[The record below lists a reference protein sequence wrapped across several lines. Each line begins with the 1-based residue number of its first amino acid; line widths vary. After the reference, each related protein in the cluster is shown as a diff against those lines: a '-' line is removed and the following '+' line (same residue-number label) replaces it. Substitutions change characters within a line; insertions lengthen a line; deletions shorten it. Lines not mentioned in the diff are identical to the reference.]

1 MSAGV
6 VRIPAEWLDEPLW
19 NEGPFDRFHALVD
32 LQRLADEAG
41 ELVAS
46 LDQLAGRWSW
56 GRKRVRVFLRQ
67 LLERGVLRLAGRSG
81 RRNRYT
87 LAEPQRA
94 RSGASKGHGL
104 PPEKKGLPP
113 NRGTVGARKRAHQGP
128 GGVSAPGAGAS
139 KGRGLPFENKG
150 DPPTRGTVR
159 GRQALLSL
167 RREEDFLS
175 KREKEVA
182 ARASPDPS
190 ALAAVWWRFLEVR
203 RRCLEGIGQEVGP
216 CELTVV
222 RAVKVVEVMDGFGR
236 EAVTRALENLPFSH
250 WHCGTGKFEGE
261 GPRLVPEAVFRANQV
276 EILLGSRGPVPVWEQ
291 VSSETAHYMWLNA
304 SAWPAPEEESLPCVE
319 APDDPEPEAEPLP
332 AAAPGELQ
340 PCVETPGDPEPDS
353 ATGPARPLPARPPR
367 APEPRSPE
375 PVFSLAEMRERNPRL
390 WKGITG
396 RLADGLQAG
405 RAS

>member
-1 MSAGV
+1 MSAGM

-19 NEGPFDRFHALVD
+19 NAGPFDRFHALVD
-32 LQRLADEAG
+32 LQRLAGEAG

-56 GRKRVRVFLRQ
+56 GRKRVRVFLGQ
-67 LLERGVLRLAGRSG
+67 LLERGVLRLVGRSG

-104 PPEKKGLPP
+104 PFEKKGLPP
-113 NRGTVGARKRAHQGP
+113 NRGTVGARKRARQGP

-139 KGRGLPFENKG
+139 KGHGLPFENKG
-150 DPPTRGTVR
+150 DPPKRGTVR
-159 GRQALLSL
+159 ARQALLSL

-175 KREKEVA
+175 EREKEVA
-182 ARASPDPS
+182 VRASPDPAS
-190 ALAAVWWRFLEVR
+190 LAEIWRRFLEVR

-216 CELTVV
+216 CELTAA
-222 RAVKVVEVMDGFGR
+222 RAVKVVEVMDGVGR

-250 WHCGTGKFEGE
+250 WHCGTGKFEND
-261 GPRLVPEAVFRANQV
+261 GPRLVPEAVFPSNQV
-276 EILLGSRGPVPVWEQ
+276 EILLGSRGTVPVWER
-291 VSSETAHYMWLNA
+291 VSREMEHYLRHHA

-319 APDDPEPEAEPLP
+319 TLDDPELETEEPPSTMPREFL
-332 AAAPGELQ
+332 
-340 PCVETPGDPEPDS
+340 PCVETSDEPEPEPEPDS
-353 ATGPARPLPARPPR
+353 ATEPSRLLPAGPPR
-367 APEPRSPE
+367 TPE

-396 RLADGLQAG
+396 RPEIGGDQAR